1 MDGHYTQDEWDNL
14 VHTKF
19 QTLGDAERWRNANN
33 VFVDGYPPPTYT
45 GPLSTGGST
54 GTPPQTQGL
63 NAVEEDDQTGY
74 APQGALS
81 GMYID
86 PREYAAAQKKLD
98 VDTTAYGAQSEIAR
112 KAQYDKARDAILAQR
127 MGPSSSE
134 QLFALAAAIGK
145 PMVNPSFGGVM
156 SNVGATMGDI
166 SRATREAQ
174 VSRADALARL
184 EQSMVSG
191 TQAAQLAELEGRR
204 KTLQAQ
210 APILAAQMR
219 AANPDPYKGAVW
231 DPARGAWITRPGSGA
246 APIPVATKVVNGQ
259 QRVIYSD
266 GSFTVDGKAHYDSQ
280 GNYISG

>member
-54 GTPPQTQGL
+54 GTPPQAQGL

-98 VDTTAYGAQSEIAR
+98 VDTTAYGAQSEISR

-127 MGPSSSE
+127 VGPSSSE

-219 AANPDPYKGAVW
+219 AANKPQRTGFNPLTGTLTDMDTGLPISQSNLPVLSPQQVAALASDPNNRGKQFRTPDG
-231 DPARGAWITRPGSGA
+231 
-246 APIPVATKVVNGQ
+246 
-259 QRVIYSD
+259 RVMEI
-266 GSFTVDGKAHYDSQ
+266 
-280 GNYISG
+280 N